1 MILLS
6 MLTRISYS
14 KYTLELATIEDINHM
29 KQVHYQ
35 FDADLKVPY
44 VDPVHATGKLLL
56 AVDES
61 QLLLQ
66 WKANSQ
72 AYELDAK
79 YSRST
84 PGEHLIYAKIQADDK
99 VHLLS
104 IKAQNG
110 QDKMLEIDFQADKHY
125 FFLGKVS
132 SSVLVR

>member
-1 MILLS
+1 M
-6 MLTRISYS
+6 
-14 KYTLELATIEDINHM
+14 
-29 KQVHYQ
+29 
-35 FDADLKVPY
+35 
-44 VDPVHATGKLLL
+44 DPVHATGKLLL
-56 AVDES
+56 AGDES

-99 VHLLS
+99 LHLLS
-104 IKAQNG
+104 IKAKNG

-132 SSVLVR
+132 SSILVR

>member
-1 MILLS
+1 M
-6 MLTRISYS
+6 
-14 KYTLELATIEDINHM
+14 
-29 KQVHYQ
+29 
-35 FDADLKVPY
+35 
-44 VDPVHATGKLLL
+44 DPVHATGKLLL
-56 AVDES
+56 AGDES

-99 VHLLS
+99 LHLLS
-104 IKAQNG
+104 IKAKNG

-132 SSVLVR
+132 SSVLVDKATYIDRSLNPMLFLLPTPYSKTYTALKKD

>member
-1 MILLS
+1 M
-6 MLTRISYS
+6 
-14 KYTLELATIEDINHM
+14 
-29 KQVHYQ
+29 
-35 FDADLKVPY
+35 
-44 VDPVHATGKLLL
+44 DPVHATGKLLL
-56 AVDES
+56 AGDES

-110 QDKMLEIDFQADKHY
+110 LDKMLEIDFQADKHY